1 MKKFIITFI
10 GAGLFL
16 SANAQ
21 DMPEKKTQAGIIL
34 GAGMNFQ
41 KMDTKY
47 MESAGMG
54 GIYTIGA
61 NANVRLGSNIA
72 LCTGLEFDFSSW
84 KYNSSNEKTYY
95 RFEDTKILQFDE
107 SSNAPSYNTDENLSV
122 AEAAVISDNIANG
135 ILIDT
140 TETIYELKTRKH
152 KMIYATVPL
161 MFTFRTD
168 YFGDFRYFGKFG
180 LRTGFALSNKVDDQG
195 GVVTDN
201 NQGVLS
207 TRSEEN
213 INMKSKNEVF
223 FIKSAIGICGG
234 AEWKFTNSTSLLFE
248 VGFYYG
254 ITPLHVTLNS
264 EAPDNNHLYTNKDID
279 KDGIYETNDYFNVKA
294 TQKQLLI
301 KVGVLF

>member
-61 NANVRLGSNIA
+61 NANIRLGSNIA

-84 KYNSSNEKTYY
+84 KYNTSGEKTYY
-95 RFEDTKILQFDE
+95 RFEDTQILQYDE
-107 SSNAPSYNTDENLSV
+107 SSNSSYFNTEENIN
-122 AEAAVISDNIANG
+122 AIDAAVYSDAIASG
-135 ILIDT
+135 IFDT
-140 TETIYELKTRKH
+140 TETVYELKTRKH

-161 MFTFRTD
+161 MFTF
-168 YFGDFRYFGKFG
+168 
-180 LRTGFALSNKVDDQG
+180 
-195 GVVTDN
+195 
-201 NQGVLS
+201 
-207 TRSEEN
+207 
-213 INMKSKNEVF
+213 
-223 FIKSAIGICGG
+223 
-234 AEWKFTNSTSLLFE
+234 
-248 VGFYYG
+248 
-254 ITPLHVTLNS
+254 
-264 EAPDNNHLYTNKDID
+264 
-279 KDGIYETNDYFNVKA
+279 
-294 TQKQLLI
+294 
-301 KVGVLF
+301 